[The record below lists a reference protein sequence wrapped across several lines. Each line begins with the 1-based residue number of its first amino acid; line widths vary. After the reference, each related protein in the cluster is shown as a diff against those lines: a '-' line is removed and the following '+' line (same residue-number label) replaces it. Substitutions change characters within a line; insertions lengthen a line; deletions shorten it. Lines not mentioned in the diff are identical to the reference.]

1 VSQGKLLRALQ
12 EGEIEQRLLREAPD
26 EAQGNVAAAA
36 RRLGLTRAQLA
47 YRLKQ
52 AGAPEAAG
60 RRPGDGLGT

>member
-1 VSQGKLLRALQ
+1 LHHVVAVRAMLHDPQ
-12 EGEIEQRLLREAPD
+12 ALALGEIEQ
-26 EAQGNVAAAA
+26 

-60 RRPGDGLGT
+60 RRPGDDQNVR